1 MFVTT
6 LKTYCFKY
14 FCGWVSS
21 NQGLWNPDNAEVIQS
36 YNIHYTSET
45 TAEPKTSKTFKASG
59 GKKKETKVEKHKSYF
74 RKSAGVRPFDAGL
87 SLN

>member
-6 LKTYCFKY
+6 LKTYCFRY

-21 NQGLWNPDNAEVIQS
+21 NQDLWNLDNAEVIER

-45 TAEPKTSKTFKASG
+45 TPEPKTSKTFSASG
-59 GKKKETKVEKHKSYF
+59 EKNEIKVEKHKSYF
-74 RKSAGVRPFDAGL
+74 RKSSGVRPFDAGL
-87 SLN
+87 SLK